1 MAGYRRT
8 GAGDHVNATTLNEQM
23 IRQRRAYQAR
33 SENAETAFGVYSTSN
48 IFPNNMGEIFEN
60 SLSVSQ
66 ELDEEY
72 SISGEN
78 PGNPDFTSSIK
89 FDYSKTTEMFENL
102 EVQIDKPNK
111 LGPNLLVPDVNNLS
125 VATER
130 QVSARFLNKGYGWR
144 DERNDPGSEQS
155 TIGTYFKNHYTSGA
169 NKPTLGESNDFNEN
183 VNYDQPTE

>member
-8 GAGDHVNATTLNEQM
+8 GDKDHVNATTFNKQM
-23 IRQRRAYQAR
+23 ELQRAAYQQR
-33 SENAETAFGVYSTSN
+33 PENAETAFGVYRTSN
-48 IFPNNMGEIFEN
+48 VFPNNMGEIFES

-66 ELDEEY
+66 DLDEEY
-72 SISGEN
+72 SVSTTD

-89 FDYSKTTEMFENL
+89 FDYSQTRKIFDNL
-102 EVQIDKPNK
+102 SEPIDKPNK

-125 VATER
+125 VATEG

-155 TIGTYFKNHYTSGA
+155 TIGTYFKNHYTSGQ
-169 NKPTLGESNDFNEN
+169 NKPTLGESNDFNDN
-183 VNYDQPTE
+183 VNYDQPT

>member
-8 GAGDHVNATTLNEQM
+8 GAGDHVNATTSNKQM
-23 IRQRRAYQAR
+23 EFQRSAYQAR
-33 SENAETAFGVYSTSN
+33 PENAETAFGVYSASN
-48 IFPNNMGEIFEN
+48 IFPNNMGEIFES
-60 SLSVSQ
+60 SLIVAQ
-66 ELDEEY
+66 DLDEEY
-72 SISGEN
+72 SVSSTD

-89 FDYSKTTEMFENL
+89 FDYSQTREIFGNL
-102 EVQIDKPNK
+102 SEPIDRPNK

-155 TIGTYFKNHYTSGA
+155 TIGTYFKKHYSSGE
-169 NKPTLGESNDFNEN
+169 KPTLGESNDFNDN
-183 VNYDQPTE
+183 VNYDQPT